1 MKNAEI
7 KELSIE
13 DLESAIVEQQV
24 ALQKLRFSHAVSPI
38 ENPMVIRNTRRLI
51 ARLKTELT
59 VKVNAE
65 SAVENA

>member
-13 DLESAIVEQQV
+13 ELENAIVEQQT

-38 ENPMVIRNTRRLI
+38 ENPMVIRNTRRTI
-51 ARLKTELT
+51 ARLHTELT
-59 VKVNAE
+59 VKLNAQ
-65 SAVENA
+65 SAS